1 MRTFEFSRHNVL
13 IATED
18 SSSLE
23 IPDAMKC
30 RANYQ
35 VFRVRGKTSA
45 RITRVERQ
53 DGRGNWLMDRL
64 PTAERMKLESHIE
77 RLFEE
82 DAAEDAR
89 NVVETA
95 QGFA

>member
-1 MRTFEFSRHNVL
+1 MRTFNFSRHNVL

-30 RANYQ
+30 RAHYE
-35 VFRVRGKTSA
+35 FVRKHGRRFACVMS
-45 RITRVERQ
+45 VER
-53 DGRGNWLMDRL
+53 DERGTWVTDRL
-64 PTAERMKLESHIE
+64 PTLERRALEAYIE
-77 RLFEE
+77 RLYEE

-89 NVVETA
+89 NVLEVS
-95 QGFA
+95 QGYA

>member
-30 RANYQ
+30 RANYT
-35 VFRVRGKTSA
+35 VLRARGETRVR
-45 RITRVERQ
+45 INWVERETKP
-53 DGRGNWLMDRL
+53 GIWLNDWL
-64 PTAERMKLESHIE
+64 PSLERQKLEEHIE
-77 RLFEE
+77 KMLEE
-82 DAAEDAR
+82 DEALDLHNVREVAR
-89 NVVETA
+89 
-95 QGFA
+95 GFA

>member
-1 MRTFEFSRHNVL
+1 MRTFEFSRHNVV

-30 RANYQ
+30 RANYT
-35 VFRVRGKTSA
+35 VLKARGAVRVR
-45 RITRVERQ
+45 INWVERETKP
-53 DGRGNWLMDRL
+53 GIWLNDWL
-64 PTAERMKLESHIE
+64 PSLERQKLEAHIE
-77 RLFEE
+77 RLYEE

-89 NVVETA
+89 NVREVA
-95 QGFA
+95 GGFV